1 MKLRQ
6 KKFARHMFLS
16 LYGINTC
23 TANKIIGLLRLH
35 PQAGGSNLF
44 RKRYSSLY
52 PLILDSLRIEFR
64 LRLIVFSRICL
75 QLFCGTYRG
84 IRRYQGLPSRGQ
96 RTHANGKTPR
106 RLKSVGS
113 NFPFN
118 FKAATAKA
126 LAIKRVMMAKK
137 NVKNKSTQK
146 TMAKSQKQPTKK
158 GKTKINKKKGNSK

>member
-6 KKFARHMFLS
+6 KKFARHMFVS
-16 LYGINTC
+16 LYGINIC
-23 TANKIIGLLRLH
+23 TANKIVGLLRLH
-35 PQAGGSNLF
+35 PQSAGSNLL
-44 RKRYSSLY
+44 RKRYSSQY
-52 PLILDSLRIEFR
+52 PIILDSLRIEFR

-84 IRRYQGLPSRGQ
+84 VRRFQGLPCHGQ

-106 RLKSVGS
+106 RLKSAGS

-126 LAIKRVMMAKK
+126 LAIQRSLLALKAS
-137 NVKNKSTQK
+137 KNKSTQK
-146 TMAKSQKQPTKK
+146 NNAKRTKTKK
-158 GKTKINKKKGNSK
+158 YTKKK